1 MFKKRKKRKLRKT
14 SVASNDDTVDTS
26 NNVAT
31 MQKLKSIVEDQKYR
45 KLKRSNRGLNAE
57 ELDGNRTNASNG
69 INNNGGGPNANDSGE
84 ISKNKLFSISSINSK
99 SKFTTAS
106 LSIDNIGKNES
117 VTDEKFMEYYNNNL
131 KQDNNTDAKNVST
144 SSTKDAKQMIDTSM
158 AMAEVE
164 LPQKYNVQNVKNI
177 MKALQEKRQDNQ
189 LTDAILNNKKDG
201 NNHTT
206 TKKRNRNF
214 FQQERTYFD
223 GYHHNN
229 NRSNSVNFKTRRS
242 DSSVLNSFKEYE
254 SRLKR
259 NR

>member
-14 SVASNDDTVDTS
+14 SVAGNDDSVDAS

-31 MQKLKSIVEDQKYR
+31 MQKLKSIVEDQKDR
-45 KLKRSNRGLNAE
+45 KQKRSNRGINTE
-57 ELDGNRTNASNG
+57 ELDGNRTNG
-69 INNNGGGPNANDSGE
+69 INNDGGGPNANNKGDV
-84 ISKNKLFSISSINSK
+84 SKNKHFSISSVNSK

-144 SSTKDAKQMIDTSM
+144 SNIKDAKQIIDTSM

-201 NNHTT
+201 NMHTT
-206 TKKRNRNF
+206 SKKRNRNF
-214 FQQERTYFD
+214 FQQERAHFG

-229 NRSNSVNFKTRRS
+229 NRSNTASKARRS
-242 DSSVLNSFKEYE
+242 DGSVLNSFKEYE